1 MFATAGTL
9 NADAD
14 DEVFAESNVTI
25 STIFNDHREN
35 ILKTAKALVE
45 DTKTLVAGAASS
57 QEQLAVAAQNA
68 VSTIVT
74 LSDVVKNGAAS
85 LGSQNQEAQVML
97 INAVKDVTSAL
108 GDLMQATKSASG
120 KNMQHPAMIT
130 LKDTAKIMVTNVT
143 SLLKTVKA
151 VEDEHTRGTRALE
164 SSIEAIAQEIRAF
177 DSSEPPRSKSSP
189 EDLVRATRPITLAT
203 GKAVSAGKS
212 LKQEDI
218 IVAANMGRKAISDML
233 TTCKNAAYGS
243 EKEEVRSRA
252 LNAGRESAMQYRELL
267 QLVMHSLSKPGAIDS
282 NQQLGNISRKI
293 AQCVTELATAAE
305 QLKDD
310 DWVNPSD
317 PNWIAENE
325 LLGAAKAIENAAK
338 KLSMLKPR
346 TKIVEGK
353 PIDADM
359 NFDELI
365 LEAAKSIAKATSALI
380 RAATEAQ
387 RELVTQGKVS
397 KSTNS
402 LTEDGQWSEGLVSA
416 ARMVAAATHNLCEA
430 ANALV
435 QGHTSE
441 EKLIGAAKQV
451 AGSTAQLLLACKVK
465 ADPDSQ
471 PMRRLEDASNAVRKA
486 TENLVKAAQSA
497 LDNNAGDDQLDLS
510 EGDVGG
516 VVQQINARAEVL
528 RMERE
533 LEDARKKLTMVN
545 QRRYQTDSEQSEQSG
560 YESSG
565 YDEASFRKVYH
576 SSPYPKKFSTPKQ
589 SFQSHHQS
597 HITQEIGNQSQQTT
611 SSQQQQ
617 QQNTIESGPSFN
629 ESLERFRIAT
639 SSGGESDGGGDP
651 QNQQFQSVFRQSRS
665 SATSSTQKTNFQSRT
680 SEEQRTIITRN
691 SQKSYHI
698 E

>member
-1 MFATAGTL
+1 
-9 NADAD
+9 
-14 DEVFAESNVTI
+14 
-25 STIFNDHREN
+25 
-35 ILKTAKALVE
+35 LVE

-57 QEQLAVAAQNA
+57 QEQLAKAAQNS
-68 VSTIVT
+68 VLTIT
-74 LSDVVKNGAAS
+74 QLSEVVKMGATS
-85 LGSQNQEAQVML
+85 LGSPNREAQVML
-97 INAVKDVTSAL
+97 INSVKDVASAL
-108 GDLMQATKSASG
+108 SDLMQSTKAASG
-120 KNMQHPAMIT
+120 KNIHDPAMHH
-130 LKDTAKIMVTNVT
+130 LKESAKMMVTNVT

-177 DSSEPPRSKSSP
+177 DSSEAPRNKSEP
-189 EDLVRATRPITLAT
+189 EDLIRATRPITLAT